1 MPTLLTICL
10 WLLTFAAIF
19 ASIATLRPR
28 KLPQGQPRPS
38 APPWLLIIVVSCF
51 LLLLARAITAESW
64 QPLRAHVDGLL
75 LLATLLGSTLLY
87 LRSRQRMTGIDRL
100 GLPLLAL
107 LLAWAICASSWTF
120 QPFAVATIWTTVHL
134 TSVYAGTFCSALSAL
149 GGGMYLQ
156 AQSRVRHKITPPHE
170 TGKPSLERLETFII
184 RSATLGFA
192 LLSLGLLTGPIVILA
207 AGGQTRLGPG
217 WWHSSKV
224 LLSVAAWASYALILN
239 VRHGSRFRGAR
250 AAWLSIAGL
259 VLLLTTFGIVTRLHS
274 DTPTAAPQTQPANDN
289 TTIDTTD
296 STTDRSTDI
305 RGQR

>member
-1 MPTLLTICL
+1 MSTLLTICL
-10 WLLTFAAIF
+10 WLLTFVALF

-28 KLPQGQPRPS
+28 TFPQGQPRPS
-38 APPWLLIIVVSCF
+38 SPPWLLIIVVSCF

-75 LLATLLGSTLLY
+75 LLATLLGGTLLY
-87 LRSRQRMTGIDRL
+87 LRSRHRMTGVDQL
-100 GLPLLAL
+100 GLPLLTL
-107 LLAWAICASSWTF
+107 FLAWAICASSWTF
-120 QPFAVATIWTTVHL
+120 QPFAIATIWTTFHL

-156 AQSRVRHKITPPHE
+156 AQSRVRHKITPPHD
-170 TGKPSLERLETFII
+170 TGKPSLERLETFTI

-192 LLSLGLLTGPIVILA
+192 LLSLGLLTGLIVILA

-259 VLLLTTFGIVTRLHS
+259 VLLLTTFGIVTRLHH
-274 DTPTAAPQTQPANDN
+274 DAPSATTQP
-289 TTIDTTD
+289 TQ
-296 STTDRSTDI
+296 SSTDGATDNSPDSGGA
-305 RGQR
+305 R

>member
-10 WLLTFAAIF
+10 WLLTLAALF
-19 ASIATLRPR
+19 ASIATLRPPR
-28 KLPQGQPRPS
+28 KLSPDQPRKS
-38 APPWLLIIVVSCF
+38 TPPWLPIIVGSSFV
-51 LLLLARAITAESW
+51 LLLARAVTAEAW

-75 LLATLLGSTLLY
+75 LLATLLGGTLLY
-87 LRSRQRMTGIDRL
+87 LRSRHRMIGVDQL
-100 GLPLLAL
+100 GLPLLTL

-120 QPFAVATIWTTVHL
+120 QPFAIASVWNTVHL
-134 TSVYAGTFCSALSAL
+134 TSVYTGTFCSALSAL

-192 LLSLGLLTGPIVILA
+192 LLSLGLLTGLIIILA
-207 AGGQTRLGPG
+207 AGGQTTMGPG

-224 LLSVAAWASYALILN
+224 LLSLAAWASYALILN

-259 VLLLTTFGIVTRLHS
+259 VLLLATFGIVTKLHHNS
-274 DTPTAAPQTQPANDN
+274 RSTTQPTPTSTQEGGA
-289 TTIDTTD
+289 
-296 STTDRSTDI
+296 R
-305 RGQR
+305 

>member
-1 MPTLLTICL
+1 M
-10 WLLTFAAIF
+10 
-19 ASIATLRPR
+19 
-28 KLPQGQPRPS
+28 
-38 APPWLLIIVVSCF
+38 
-51 LLLLARAITAESW
+51 LLLARAVTAESW

-87 LRSRQRMTGIDRL
+87 LRSRQRMTGVDRL

-120 QPFAVATIWTTVHL
+120 QPFAIATIWTTVHL

-170 TGKPSLERLETFII
+170 TGKPSLERLETFTI

-192 LLSLGLLTGPIVILA
+192 LLSLGLITGLIVILA

-217 WWHSSKV
+217 WWYSSKV

-259 VLLLTTFGIVTRLHS
+259 VLLLTTFGIVTKLHHEPPA
-274 DTPTAAPQTQPANDN
+274 TTQPTQSSTDNAAN
-289 TTIDTTD
+289 DTTD
-296 STTDRSTDI
+296 SGGPR
-305 RGQR
+305 